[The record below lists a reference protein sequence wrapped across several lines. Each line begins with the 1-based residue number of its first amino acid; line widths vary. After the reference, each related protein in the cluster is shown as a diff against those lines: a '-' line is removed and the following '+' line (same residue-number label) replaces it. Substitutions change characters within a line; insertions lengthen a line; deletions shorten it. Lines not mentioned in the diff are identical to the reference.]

1 MRASVSR
8 VPFGRLLPAVG
19 WLVVAIP
26 VLALLLRF
34 GMRAL
39 GVRTD
44 APLPDFT
51 YSATAPMV
59 EPFYVMFPANPRF
72 DTGVIELA
80 SLVAA
85 GVIFAG
91 AVMAYL
97 LLLVII
103 GIFSKPAQNDER
115 PV

>member
-1 MRASVSR
+1 
-8 VPFGRLLPAVG
+8 VPLGRLLPAIG

-44 APLPDFT
+44 APLPNFI

-59 EPFYVMFPANPRF
+59 EPFYVTVPANPRF

-91 AVMAYL
+91 AMMAYL
-97 LLLVII
+97 FLLLVI
-103 GIFSKPAQNDER
+103 GFFSKPAQNDER
-115 PV
+115 PG